1 MAGRQ
6 EPRPVESSSAAEQ
19 QSTKAWDIGARG
31 EERPGRQLDQLA
43 CETLRLLHDRRIPG
57 GRANIDHLAV
67 TRTGIYVI
75 DAKKYKGRPQLKIE
89 GGFIGP
95 RHHSRSTRLVAQ
107 EALPPGAGCR
117 ASHSRSRRGY
127 PPEARA
133 RPGSGLIGSRGI
145 PRSASDVGHSR
156 DTAVASPRHVPCD
169 LTWATRRAFGLALKA
184 AARQKLAAGQGGR
197 GWGTCGTPW
206 SAACTRFGKSSD
218 REHHRR

>member
-1 MAGRQ
+1 VAGRQ

-117 ASHSRSRRGY
+117 ALTV
-127 PPEARA
+127 E
-133 RPGSGLIGSRGI
+133 
-145 PRSASDVGHSR
+145 
-156 DTAVASPRHVPCD
+156 AVADIHR
-169 LTWATRRAFGLALKA
+169 
-184 AARQKLAAGQGGR
+184 KLAHALVV
-197 GWGTCGTPW
+197 
-206 SAACTRFGKSSD
+206 A
-218 REHHRR
+218 